1 MTQRAHATP
10 SSEAW
15 RTLHKPSGLC
25 FEADQCLPM
34 RYRGAGCAACA
45 EACPAEAMA
54 LAQATPDV
62 SDACTGCGRCVAACP
77 MGALAIEG
85 FSDGGTTQGEPGP
98 LSVECWRVPARDRAK
113 GAAAVPCLGGIDAA
127 WLIERHRETGD
138 GPLLVDRGWC
148 ASCPSGGCQ
157 TPAAAA
163 VDQARGLLEAM
174 GVPPS
179 RLPRIRTALLPF
191 AVARADAHA
200 DGEIGIS
207 RRAFFGRLARGAG
220 EAVLPPLP
228 ATAPDPRL
236 ARPPRSSRARARL
249 LAACIALSRARE
261 LPLPHAL
268 FRRAS
273 ASAACCG
280 RGVCAAVCPTGAL
293 SIRAQE
299 ENSQETAME
308 RVFSAADC
316 IACGACVSACP
327 ENASRLDEGMDEIW
341 RGEAVLWRRALRE
354 CADCGASFIARE
366 GETRCDPCGKSR
378 QLAHDLFRQFFNR
391 PAREAAPDDKQV
403 IPQGG

>member
-1 MTQRAHATP
+1 MTRRTDAA
-10 SSEAW
+10 SNEAW
-15 RTLHKPSGLC
+15 HTLHKPSGLC

-34 RYRGAGCAACA
+34 RHRGAGCAACA
-45 EACPAEAMA
+45 EACPTAAMA

-77 MGALAIEG
+77 MGALAIDG
-85 FSDGGTTQGEPGP
+85 FSDARVAQGESGP
-98 LSVECWRVPARDRAK
+98 VTVECWRVPARARAS

-127 WLIERHRETGD
+127 GLIERHRETGD
-138 GPLLVDRGWC
+138 GPVLMDRGWC

-157 TPAAAA
+157 IPAAAA

-179 RLPRIRTALLPF
+179 RLPRIRTAALPP
-191 AVARADAHA
+191 ALPPAAPHA

-228 ATAPDPRL
+228 AAALDPRL
-236 ARPPRSSRARARL
+236 ARAPRRSRARARL
-249 LAACIALSRARE
+249 LAACVELSRARG
-261 LPLPHAL
+261 LPLPYTL

-293 SIRAQE
+293 STRAQE
-299 ENSQETAME
+299 ENSQETAIE
-308 RVFSAADC
+308 RVFNAVDC
-316 IACGACVSACP
+316 IACGACMSACP
-327 ENASRLDEGMDEIW
+327 ESASRLDEGMDEGW

-354 CADCGASFIARE
+354 CEECGASFVVARE
-366 GETRCDPCGKSR
+366 GETRCDPCDKSR
-378 QLAHDLFRQFFNR
+378 HLARDLFRQFFAR
-391 PAREAAPDDKQV
+391 PAREDDNHQQV
-403 IPQGG
+403 TTQGG